1 MVEKR
6 SGSIVVTASVAG
18 LRGDKYM
25 APYITSKHAAVGL
38 VRAAAAELAP
48 QGVRVNAVCPGAVD
62 TPMVAAAA
70 PEGSDLRARLGNI
83 HPIGR
88 IGQPEEIAAMVEF
101 LLSDKASFV
110 TGETIRV
117 DGGIG
122 ANVPSPL

>member
-1 MVEKR
+1 
-6 SGSIVVTASVAG
+6 
-18 LRGDKYM
+18 M

-62 TPMVAAAA
+62 TPMVAVGA
-70 PEGSDLRARLGNI
+70 PEGSEMRGRLDGI
-83 HPIGR
+83 HPMGR

-101 LLSDKASFV
+101 LVSPKGSFV
-110 TGETIRV
+110 TGEAIRV

-122 ANVPSPL
+122 ANVPSPF